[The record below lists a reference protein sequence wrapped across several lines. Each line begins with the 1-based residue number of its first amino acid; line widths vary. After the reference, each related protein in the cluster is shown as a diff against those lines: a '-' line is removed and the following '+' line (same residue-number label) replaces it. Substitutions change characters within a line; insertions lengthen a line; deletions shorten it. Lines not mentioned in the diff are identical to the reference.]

1 MSSRAWKCRCARLES
16 RWIRF
21 HKFVSP
27 SGYYDEEYVCE
38 AKKFFLP
45 MIPGMRVGGWKG
57 DCENN
62 DCTSNIGFKCQ
73 HGDDDAWCDMAIVPA
88 RDDQRAEGCT
98 CSVDHCPFFR
108 PRTADE
114 WMSAVRCG
122 EVPFLTRKGTLR
134 PEAKVA
140 KGYFALSDEVF
151 DGLVEEMKA
160 RSKKQGG
167 ASHA

>member
-1 MSSRAWKCRCARLES
+1 M
-16 RWIRF
+16 RF

-57 DCENN
+57 DCMNGE
-62 DCTSNIGFKCQ
+62 CSSHSGGKCQ
-73 HGDDDAWCDMAIVPA
+73 HVNDDAWCDMAIVPA
-88 RDDQRAEGCT
+88 RDDLRAEGCT
-98 CSVDHCPFFR
+98 CSVDHCPFFH

-114 WMSAVRCG
+114 WMSAVRRG
-122 EVPFLTRKGTLR
+122 EVPFLTRNGRLR
-134 PEAKVA
+134 QEAKNA
-140 KGYFALSDEVF
+140 KNYFALSDEVF

-160 RSKKQGG
+160 RLKKKRGEE
-167 ASHA
+167 

>member
-1 MSSRAWKCRCARLES
+1 MSSRAWRCRCARLEP

-21 HKFVSP
+21 VRFHIP
-27 SGYYDEEYVCE
+27 SGYYDGDYVCE

-45 MIPGMRVGGWKG
+45 MIPGMRIGGWKG
-57 DCENN
+57 ECENR
-62 DCTSNIGFKCQ
+62 DCTSHDCGRCQ

-88 RDDQRAEGCT
+88 RNDKVADGCT
-98 CSVDHCPFFR
+98 CSVDYCPFFR

-122 EVPFLTRKGTLR
+122 EVPFLTRKRTLR

-140 KGYFALSDEVF
+140 KRYFALSDEVF
-151 DGLVEEMKA
+151 NGLVDEMRA
-160 RSKKQGG
+160 RSKKEGG
-167 ASHA
+167 KNQ